1 MIFSGLFCKTR
12 MKTYYFSLLAFC
24 FKFHSV
30 LFFDNRSSLEATHL
44 KMPRL
49 CLLYY
54 VICKFANIFILNVN
68 EALLIGG
75 SLVLIR

>member
-1 MIFSGLFCKTR
+1 MCCSHELKLLIHDFSGLFCKTR

-44 KMPRL
+44 KNAQAMS
-49 CLLYY
+49 
-54 VICKFANIFILNVN
+54 FILCDLQVCKHLHS
-68 EALLIGG
+68 ECE
-75 SLVLIR
+75 